1 MTRKLFLFTC
11 LIIFILNTF
20 AQKEIYFD
28 TIKTENIKVQSL
40 HGFETNVYVLFEPD
54 NIKWIIPDVYI
65 GYFNEKRIG
74 SSITLI
80 STIGVRNNVFKRERY
95 ELINNVFD
103 QTGKYFTAYYL
114 TFEISMEPRWYL
126 NYKNRFQNGTA
137 MLNSGL
143 FLSMPLT
150 LSSLCLRTP
159 DGMTN
164 NSWLPLNPTL
174 HIALSPRIGYRQA
187 ICKSLFI
194 EGIAALSGTYS
205 FNGYDLYGP
214 MIEPSL
220 NFKIAYTFK

>member
-1 MTRKLFLFTC
+1 MSFL
-11 LIIFILNTF
+11 NVY
-20 AQKEIYFD
+20 AQKEVYFD

-40 HGFETNVYVLFEPD
+40 HGLETNIYVKFEPD
-54 NIKWIIPDVYI
+54 NTKWIIPDVYI

-74 SSITLI
+74 SSTTLI
-80 STIGVRNNVFKRERY
+80 STIGIRNAVFKRERY

-126 NYKNRFQNGTA
+126 NYKNRFENGTA

-159 DGMTN
+159 DGTIN
-164 NSWLPLNPTL
+164 NSWLPPFTTLN
-174 HIALSPRIGYRQA
+174 IALSPRIGYRQA
-187 ICKSLFI
+187 IFKSLFI
-194 EGIAALSGTYS
+194 EGMAALSGRCI
-205 FNGYDLYGP
+205 FNGYDLYGLN
-214 MIEPSL
+214 IEPSL